1 MNLGGGGVGRRLENS
16 FTCGSIQQTGNMQYI
31 SRVTT
36 PILDLLNLSK

>member
-16 FTCGSIQQTGNMQYI
+16 LKCGSIQQTGNMQYI

-36 PILDLLNLSK
+36 PILGLLNLSK